1 MAAPKKILTFKRN
14 SKSFD
19 ALVHQNGCIA
29 TLLLRSPSPHSP
41 TTCNPAYLLQ
51 QATLYPAPRDRM
63 RAITREKHK
72 LMEQLHQGRSRDR
85 KRRHLYESNR
95 QRESSL
101 ASRRNGTGGWGTF
114 CSFRSISSESASGSH
129 GRQPPTKRAQRRS
142 PEPGTDGQSAGGGIS
157 PKIVP
162 ISFCF
167 VPLSELDGWM
177 GMDMRGPGSAALPP
191 SRPLARVLA
200 PRR

>member
-1 MAAPKKILTFKRN
+1 VDEVPSAVSARSRARAP
-14 SKSFD
+14 
-19 ALVHQNGCIA
+19 
-29 TLLLRSPSPHSP
+29 
-41 TTCNPAYLLQ
+41 
-51 QATLYPAPRDRM
+51 PAP
-63 RAITREKHK
+63 
-72 LMEQLHQGRSRDR
+72 
-85 KRRHLYESNR
+85 
-95 QRESSL
+95 
-101 ASRRNGTGGWGTF
+101 
-114 CSFRSISSESASGSH
+114 H